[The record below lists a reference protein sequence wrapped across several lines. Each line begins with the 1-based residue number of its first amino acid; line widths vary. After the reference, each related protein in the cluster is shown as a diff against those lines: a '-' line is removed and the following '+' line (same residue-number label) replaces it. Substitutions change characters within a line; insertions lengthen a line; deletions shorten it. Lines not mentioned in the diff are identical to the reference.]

1 MGFQLRDL
9 TSIEP
14 SSGGGSFTLMPKGDY
29 MMEVA
34 EISDEKATKD
44 GTGKYVTFKYIVV
57 DDGEFYD
64 KGFFVNYNIENKNP
78 TAQEIAWRD
87 LSALGHAVGVYDGDS
102 DALLYKRFMAK
113 VGIEKS
119 KNPQYPDDKN
129 KIDRYYQADEHPM
142 AAPVA
147 PPAPAPAPVRSVP
160 VARPWPKRAAQG
172 I

>member
-9 TSIEP
+9 TTIEP
-14 SSGGGSFTLMPKGDY
+14 STGGSFTLLPKDDY
-29 MMEVA
+29 NLEVA

-44 GTGKYVTFKYIVV
+44 GTGKYVTFKYVV
-57 DDGEFYD
+57 AEGEFEGN
-64 KGFFVNYNIENKNP
+64 GFFVNYNIENKNP

-129 KIDRYYQADEHPM
+129 KIDKYYQQSD
-142 AAPVA
+142 APVA
-147 PPAPAPAPVRSVP
+147 APAPVPTRPVP
-160 VARPWPKRAAQG
+160 VARPAAV
-172 I
+172 

>member
-14 SSGGGSFTLMPKGDY
+14 STGGGSFTLLPKDDY
-29 MMEVA
+29 VLEVA

-44 GTGKYVTFKYIVV
+44 GTGKYVTFKFVV
-57 DDGEFYD
+57 TEGEFE
-64 KGFFVNYNIENKNP
+64 GNGLFVNYNIENKNP
-78 TAQEIAWRD
+78 VAQDIAWRD

-102 DALLYKRFMAK
+102 DALLYKRFLAK

-129 KIDRYYQADEHPM
+129 KIEKYYIQGD
-142 AAPVA
+142 APVA
-147 PPAPAPAPVRSVP
+147 TPAPAPAPVRPVP
-160 VARPWPKRAAQG
+160 VARPAAVAGARPWPKRA
-172 I
+172 